1 MAASRWARRVRAPVE
16 EQAGANGSISGTSK
30 FPRRIIDWLEVN
42 YRVIDPLTEVEFV
55 LGTNDNNGLVRPT
68 DFSDCII
75 PLRQLAPPPP
85 GEIHIWYLDLGR
97 LGRSLQLALD
107 GRQELAKPPR
117 LTLGQLRFA
126 RRFYL
131 RLLLGSYLGIP
142 GKSVNINR
150 SDRGKPVLDK
160 TLHAEELHFSMAK
173 SEDRLLIGFSSSGL
187 VGVDL
192 EPANRR
198 AHRALGVAQRYF
210 SQVEFRALASLN
222 PERIDEAFLRT
233 WACKEAVVK
242 ASGEGIANQLCRF
255 TVETDPGRP
264 PAILHFENDDAE
276 KWSLK
281 LVQPEENYIG
291 AVAVHDGLNAVRAF
305 SLLAAAGSD

>member
-1 MAASRWARRVRAPVE
+1 M
-16 EQAGANGSISGTSK
+16 
-30 FPRRIIDWLEVN
+30 
-42 YRVIDPLTEVEFV
+42 
-55 LGTNDNNGLVRPT
+55 
-68 DFSDCII
+68 
-75 PLRQLAPPPP
+75 
-85 GEIHIWYLDLGR
+85 
-97 LGRSLQLALD
+97 
-107 GRQELAKPPR
+107 
-117 LTLGQLRFA
+117 
-126 RRFYL
+126 
-131 RLLLGSYLGIP
+131 
-142 GKSVNINR
+142 
-150 SDRGKPVLDK
+150 
-160 TLHAEELHFSMAK
+160 
-173 SEDRLLIGFSSSGL
+173 
-187 VGVDL
+187 DL

-210 SQVEFRALASLN
+210 SQAEFRALASLN

-264 PAILHFENDDAE
+264 PAILYFENDDAE